1 MTRKR
6 ILVVGGTGYLG
17 QHLLR
22 AFSEV
27 PESPYDLAF
36 TYRFSLPRALRDA
49 FPRSLAFLVDL
60 QSGAGLDAVSQAFGQ
75 VLLLSLLSIFVH
87 SETF

>member
-17 QHLLR
+17 QHLLQ

-27 PESPYDLAF
+27 PDPPYDLAF
-36 TYRFSLPRALRDA
+36 TYRSNLPRALLDA
-49 FPRSLAFLVDL
+49 FPRSLAFHVDL
-60 QSGAGLDAVSQAFGQ
+60 QSGGGLDAVSQAFGQ
-75 VLLLSLLSIFVH
+75 VLLPSSR
-87 SETF
+87 